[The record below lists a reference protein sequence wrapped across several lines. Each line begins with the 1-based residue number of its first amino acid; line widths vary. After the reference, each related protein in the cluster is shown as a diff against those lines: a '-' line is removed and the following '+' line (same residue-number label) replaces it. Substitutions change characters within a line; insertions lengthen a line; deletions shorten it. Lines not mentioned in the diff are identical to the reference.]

1 MMRGAGGRNKE
12 FQKPPSERQKKV
24 RQQKRHLSAVKG
36 RAFIQDVVNGQEKAG
51 FSNHTVNER
60 GKARLF
66 RKVQLHM
73 GGKSKSVPDRRPG

>member
-51 FSNHTVNER
+51 FSNRTVNE
-60 GKARLF
+60 GKGEIVSESTAPYGRE
-66 RKVQLHM
+66 KQECS
-73 GGKSKSVPDRRPG
+73 G